1 MPSTDFHITGPTVVL
16 VTHPEL
22 GNDPVEFGYTDNDDM
37 IRLEATDHKQVFTN
51 NSSGDMIRQAIFL
64 GTTWTID
71 MTLVSWDEDVLNRII
86 KVSRLGIDGQGSNP
100 AVTIASQGSF
110 ATVGGLLVPK
120 ARPDGS
126 IFAAATEDRTIGLII
141 EPKNTG
147 AAGNV
152 ALQPDR
158 YVFASVMLQAGP
170 KYIDIGNAAKR
181 LAWSWV
187 TVYKG
192 TSNGVSVVNRV
203 TA

>member
-16 VTHPEL
+16 VSHPDISD
-22 GNDPVEFGYTDNDDM
+22 GNAVEFGYTDNDDM

-51 NSSGDMIRQAIFL
+51 NASGEMISQGIFL
-64 GTTWTID
+64 GTTWSID
-71 MTLVSWDEDVLNRII
+71 MTLVSWDEDILNRII
-86 KVSRLGIDGQGSNP
+86 KTVRLGVDGQGSNP
-100 AVTIASQGSF
+100 PVNIASQGFYS
-110 ATVGGLLVPK
+110 TIGGLLLPK
-120 ARPDGS
+120 RRPDGS
-126 IFAAATEDRTIGLII
+126 IFAGATEDRTIGMII

-147 AAGNV
+147 PAGNV

-158 YVFASVMLQAGP
+158 YVFSSVMLQTGP

-192 TSNGVSVVNRV
+192 FSNGVFIQNRV
-203 TA
+203 S